1 MRGSVDHWMKSEA
14 HDTEVAFQFSSRPFT
29 PTSSFL
35 YSKFYP
41 NSPFQVS
48 IYIPDHPVKIF
59 KKPHEI

>member
-1 MRGSVDHWMKSEA
+1 MKSEA
-14 HDTEVAFQFSSRPFT
+14 HDTEITLQFSSRPFT

-48 IYIPDHPVKIF
+48 IYILDHPVKI
-59 KKPHEI
+59 